1 MRDELTNQFKAWIR
15 YVDCLFM
22 ICGFQSGLCFFHM
35 LSLQFT
41 TRRHRFET
49 YQIHLVK
56 TQHDSYQ
63 RPAFKVSLPSFS
75 RPTCSRRWTCRR
87 PLRLVTGA
95 RINGPPAVVRARLR
109 HLPAR
114 PEKETGARR
123 GCAGKLVGEDGNC
136 ILLVKLQREGI
147 DRSGQL
153 GKEPTHVLL

>member
-1 MRDELTNQFKAWIR
+1 MGDELTSQARAWIR

-35 LSLQFT
+35 LSSRFT
-41 TRRHRFET
+41 TRRHRFEA

-75 RPTCSRRWTCRR
+75 RPTCSRGWSRRR
-87 PLRLVTGA
+87 PLRFVTDA
-95 RINGPPAVVRARLR
+95 RIYGPPAVVRAHLR

-114 PEKETGARR
+114 PEKEIGGSSVLRR
-123 GCAGKLVGEDGNC
+123 DIGGRRCL
-136 ILLVKLQREGI
+136 
-147 DRSGQL
+147 
-153 GKEPTHVLL
+153 